1 MGSGAGWLEP
11 WKLSGSGAGERSG
24 MTNKKQRKAGGLTI
38 VVSSLHTLSSNW
50 TDQSSCHE
58 LNLQFALYN
67 RFLLEAPVKQLLYV
81 CLLIVVTAIFPVFLL
96 AQADRGGITGRITDN
111 TGAVV
116 PETTVTLRNEDTGVI
131 ENAVTNSAG
140 VYTFQNLNPGSYT
153 LTVKSSG
160 FRNVE
165 RTHTVVDVNQVN
177 QQDISLVI
185 GTASDTVEVTTGV
198 QQLQTTSASVGLV
211 VEERSIQELP
221 LVYGNPF
228 TLETLAPGILVSG
241 VNPNIRSF
249 DSSTANVSVNGSVL
263 NSLEY
268 RLDGAPDNRIRLSA
282 YTPSTEFIG
291 QYKVETASY
300 DATEGHSSG
309 GFVNTA
315 LKSGTNQF
323 HGVAYASY
331 QNPSVNANYW
341 HLAPGIPAKQ
351 VWLREGGGVGGPIK
365 RDKLFFFTGYEHIRD
380 ATPNVQTLSIPSLA
394 ERGGNFSELY
404 ALDSKHPAGTSN
416 LYQLYDPTT
425 GKSITGGVC
434 GSGKTCVSRQAIAGN
449 ILQPSAISAIAAAAL
464 KYYPNPNTTPNSA
477 GGGNFSYAGA
487 EPDYYY
493 ALIAR
498 SDFNINS
505 KQQLFGHY
513 VQSRRLQPGKNGYF
527 LPASGTSLT
536 YQNKGAAFGYT
547 YTINPTLVLDA
558 HFTWTRFV
566 NQNVVSSQDKL
577 NATSIGMPS
586 YLVNGLGENAQA
598 FPRLDITGYQSLNS
612 DNGVLS
618 HDDITLGSVQL
629 SKLLGNHFLRGGFEY
644 RMYNTNAG
652 ITTQSNGRY
661 QHNGSYATA
670 SSSTSA
676 QSIGFGLAEFE
687 YGLPSSSAITINS
700 DFASRSNY
708 MAEWLQDDWKVKPRL
723 TVNLGLRFEY
733 EGPNNE
739 RNQKANTY
747 FDFNVAN
754 PVAAAAQKNYA
765 TIAPTNPNLPAAWTV
780 NGGIRF
786 VGDPSTPLGG
796 HQTYQ
801 AQVLNLLPRAG
812 LSYQVEQNTVVRAGF
827 GIFNDSL
834 STFYLSGG
842 NSGSTSTFLLP
853 QQGFTQSTSATGS
866 GDSGVTFTST
876 LANPFPNG
884 IAPPTGSSLGLQTFL
899 GNAITFQPLN
909 PRNPYNMRWSAGI
922 QHEFGAW
929 LADVSYVGNHG
940 VHLPVQKE
948 YDAIPQQYLSTYT
961 AGYDGDVNTK
971 MSTTISNPFYQV
983 LPNTV
988 SLGSSKTTT
997 LAQLLRPY
1005 PQFTSVSAYVTTGMS
1020 IYHSAQAS
1028 LVRRFANGASFTS
1041 AFTWSK
1047 SLDATQFLNPSDARP
1062 WYGLSTNDR
1071 ALRFAT
1077 SGIYQLP
1084 WGRGRRFLNQGGIAS
1099 ALAGGWQMQ
1108 GVYQVQSGQ
1117 PLSFTGSSL
1126 PVFLGSNPVDSAW
1139 GRSGYKKSISGAN
1152 TAGNWFNTANWATT
1166 TSNATSGKVP
1176 GVYGNQYQVRTLPL
1190 RFSGLRADFLN
1201 QFDAAVQRN
1210 FSLSRLWEPATLQ
1223 FRFDFI
1229 NVFNHPVYSAPVT
1242 DWTNST
1248 FGEITAQGNQPR
1260 IYQFEAFVRF

>member
-1 MGSGAGWLEP
+1 
-11 WKLSGSGAGERSG
+11 
-24 MTNKKQRKAGGLTI
+24 
-38 VVSSLHTLSSNW
+38 
-50 TDQSSCHE
+50 
-58 LNLQFALYN
+58 
-67 RFLLEAPVKQLLYV
+67 LLEACLKYILRITLLFALSAV
-81 CLLIVVTAIFPVFLL
+81 FPLFLV
-96 AQADRGGITGRITDN
+96 AQADRGGISGRITEN
-111 TGAVV
+111 TGAVIPQTPV
-116 PETTVTLRNEDTGVI
+116 VLRNEGTGV
-131 ENAVTNSAG
+131 AQSSVTNSDG
-140 VYTFQNLNPGSYT
+140 VYVFQSLNPGSYT
-153 LTVKSSG
+153 ITVERPG
-160 FRNVE
+160 FKKLE
-165 RTHTVVDVNQVN
+165 RTHVVVDVNQVN
-177 QQDISLVI
+177 QQDIPLEI
-185 GTASDTVEVTTGV
+185 GTSNEIVEVNTGV
-198 QQLQTTSASVGLV
+198 QQLQTTSASVGLI
-211 VEERSIQELP
+211 VEQRSIQELP
-221 LVYGNPF
+221 LVYSNPF

-323 HGVAYASY
+323 HGVAFASY
-331 QNPSVNANYW
+331 QNPSLNANYW
-341 HLAPGIPAKQ
+341 HLAPGVPAKQ
-351 VWLREGGGVGGPIK
+351 VWLREGGAVGGPIK
-365 RDKLFFFTGYEHIRD
+365 RDKLFFFTGYEHTRD
-380 ATPNVQTLSIPSLA
+380 ATPNVQTLTVPSLA
-394 ERGGNFSELY
+394 ERGGNFQELY
-404 ALDSKHPAGTSN
+404 ALDPSHPAGASN
-416 LYQLYDPTT
+416 LYQLYAPTS
-425 GKSITGGVC
+425 GKSVTGGVC
-434 GSGKTCVSRQAIAGN
+434 GSGKTCVVRQAIPGN
-449 ILQPSAISAIAAAAL
+449 ILTNINPIAAAAL
-464 KYYPNPNTTPNSA
+464 KYYPAPNTTPNA
-477 GGGNFSYAGA
+477 TGGGNFSYAGA

-493 ALIAR
+493 AFIVR

-527 LPASGTSLT
+527 LPVSGTNLI

-547 YTINPTLVLDA
+547 YTINPTVVFDA
-558 HFTWTRFV
+558 HLTWTRFI
-566 NQNVVSSQDKL
+566 NQNVVSSQGKL

-586 YLVNGLGENAQA
+586 YLVDGLGDNAQS
-598 FPRLDITGYQSLNS
+598 FPRIDITGYQSLNS

-661 QHNGSYATA
+661 QNSGTYATA
-670 SSSTSA
+670 NSA
-676 QSIGFGLAEFE
+676 TTAQNIGFGLLQFI
-687 YGLPSSSAITINS
+687 YGLPNSSAITINS

-708 MAEWLQDDWKVKPRL
+708 MAEWLQDDWKATPKL

-747 FDFNVAN
+747 FDFNAVN
-754 PVAAAAQKNYA
+754 PIAAAAQKNYA
-765 TIAPTNPNLPAAWTV
+765 AIAPTNPNLPPASAFSV
-780 NGGIRF
+780 NGGLRF
-786 VGDPSTPLGG
+786 LGDPSTPLGG

-812 LSYQVEQNTVVRAGF
+812 LSWQVQQNTVVRAGF

-834 STFYLSGG
+834 STFYMSGG

-853 QQGFTQSTSATGS
+853 QQGFTQSTSASGS
-866 GDSGVTFTST
+866 GDSGLTFTST
-876 LANPFPNG
+876 LANPFPSG
-884 IAPPTGSSLGLQTFL
+884 IALPTGSSLGLQTFL
-899 GNAITFQPLN
+899 GNAVTFQPLN
-909 PRNPYNMRWSAGI
+909 PRNPYNMRWSVGI

-948 YDAIPQQYLSTYT
+948 YNAIPAQNLSRYT
-961 AGYDGDVNTK
+961 AGWDQTVNTNIG
-971 MSTTISNPFYQV
+971 TTTVTNPFKGV
-983 LPNTV
+983 IPSTAT
-988 SLGSSKTTT
+988 LGSSSTTSVGS
-997 LAQLLRPY
+997 LLKPY
-1005 PQFTSVSAYVTTGMS
+1005 PEFTSVSAYVTTGMS
-1020 IYHSAQAS
+1020 IYHSFQAS
-1028 LVRRFANGASFTS
+1028 LNRRFTNGASFTS
-1041 AFTWSK
+1041 AFTWSR

-1062 WYGLSTNDR
+1062 WYGLSSNDR

-1084 WGRGRRFLNQGGIAS
+1084 WGRGRRFLNQGGFAA

-1117 PLSFTGSSL
+1117 PLSFSPASLATSGTTL
-1126 PVFLGSNPVDSAW
+1126 PVYYNGNPSNSGW
-1139 GRSGYKKSISGAN
+1139 GRSGYKKSITGAGN
-1152 TAGNWFNTANWATT
+1152 PGNWFNTANWGTTSYSGTATT
-1166 TSNATSGKVP
+1166 GQFTGLASNGK
-1176 GVYGNQYQVRTLPL
+1176 YYDGNQYQIRTLPI

-1210 FSLSRLWEPATLQ
+1210 FSLSRIYEPLVLQ

-1229 NVFNHPVYSAPVT
+1229 NVFNHPVYTAPST
-1242 DWTNST
+1242 DWTSST
-1248 FGEITAQGNQPR
+1248 FGQITAQGNQPR
-1260 IYQFEAFVRF
+1260 IYQFEAFIRF